1 MKRKIPLKASPR
13 SFIVSDPTGEMQRQI
28 AEYIEAHPR
37 TVNSVTAKSDVIA
50 LALDLLMKQEERK
63 NG

>member
-1 MKRKIPLKASPR
+1 MKHKTSPKSFQR

-37 TVNSVTAKSDVIA
+37 TVNSVTAKSDVVA
-50 LALDLLMKQEERK
+50 LALSLLMKQEEQQ
-63 NG
+63 